1 MVLHVFDYVQPIYM
15 ITVIFPHKTYSE
27 NKLKIKQ
34 IIKKYG
40 MSWDD
45 KKSGWV
51 NEATG
56 DGVFIDKSVMEMIMD
71 DSFSENQPMTLFI
84 NSNNE
89 DFLREFEA
97 KCTALGGQ
105 VISGGATPVRPAV
118 PQVKKAPQKPVRS
131 KDIFV
136 RAGLRDVS
144 GCSTAALQEK
154 AYGDLKDISA
164 RWERRKKQLLVEYR
178 KMGLG
183 DKMADG
189 QLHHEEI
196 TFRKSNACWVTD
208 EFQPESKKTE

>member
-1 MVLHVFDYVQPIYM
+1 MNHVQPDIM

-51 NEATG
+51 NEATH

-71 DSFSENQPMTLFI
+71 DSFSQDQPMTLYVD
-84 NSNNE
+84 SSNE

-97 KCTALGGQ
+97 KTTALGGQ
-105 VISGGATPVRPAV
+105 FVSGGATPVRPPASA
-118 PQVKKAPQKPVRS
+118 PIKKAPEKAPARS

-136 RAGLRDVS
+136 RAGYRDTS
-144 GCSTAALQEK
+144 GCNTATLQDKAL
-154 AYGDLKDISA
+154 GDLKDISA
-164 RWERRKKQLLVEYR
+164 RWERRKKQLQAEYK
-178 KMGLG
+178 KMGLDAEMVG
-183 DKMADG
+183 EM
-189 QLHHEEI
+189 LHREEI
-196 TFRKSNACWVTD
+196 IFRKNNACWVTG
-208 EFQPESKKTE
+208 EFPVQDKKSA

>member
-1 MVLHVFDYVQPIYM
+1 M

-56 DGVFIDKSVMEMIMD
+56 DGVYIDKSVMEMIMG
-71 DSFSENQPMTLFI
+71 DSFSEDQPMTLFVE
-84 NSNNE
+84 SANE
-89 DFLREFEA
+89 DFIHEFEA
-97 KCTALGGQ
+97 KCAALGGQ
-105 VISGGATPVRPAV
+105 FIHGGATAVRP
-118 PQVKKAPQKPVRS
+118 PTTVKKAPEKPTIS

-136 RAGLRDVS
+136 RLGIKDDS
-144 GCSTAALQEK
+144 GCNTVTLK
-154 AYGDLKDISA
+154 DRAYEDLKDLSA
-164 RWERRKKQLLVEYR
+164 RWERRKKQLQAEYK

-183 DKMADG
+183 AEMAEDM
-189 QLHHEEI
+189 LHREEI
-196 TFRKSNACWVTD
+196 AFRKNNACWVTG
-208 EFQPESKKTE
+208 EFPTDK

>member
-1 MVLHVFDYVQPIYM
+1 M

-56 DGVFIDKSVMEMIMD
+56 DGVYIDKSVMEMIMG
-71 DSFSENQPMTLFI
+71 DSFSEDQPMTLFVE
-84 NSNNE
+84 SANE
-89 DFLREFEA
+89 DFIHEFEA
-97 KCTALGGQ
+97 KCTTLGGQ
-105 VISGGATPVRPAV
+105 FIHGGATAVRP
-118 PQVKKAPQKPVRS
+118 PTTVKKAPEKPTTS

-136 RAGLRDVS
+136 RRGIKDDT
-144 GCSTAALQEK
+144 GCNTATLK
-154 AYGDLKDISA
+154 DRAYEDLKDLSA
-164 RWERRKKQLLVEYR
+164 RWERRKKQLQAEYK

-183 DKMADG
+183 AEMAEDM
-189 QLHHEEI
+189 LHREEI
-196 TFRKSNACWVTD
+196 AFRKNNACWVTG
-208 EFQPESKKTE
+208 EFPTDK

>member
-1 MVLHVFDYVQPIYM
+1 M

-56 DGVFIDKSVMEMIMD
+56 DGVFIDRSVMEMIMD

-89 DFLREFEA
+89 DFRKEFEA
-97 KCTALGGQ
+97 KCAALGGQ
-105 VISGGATPVRPAV
+105 VISGGATPVRPAL
-118 PQVKKAPQKPVRS
+118 PQVKKTPQKPVHS

-136 RAGLRDVS
+136 QAGLRDAS
-144 GCSTAALQEK
+144 GCSTSALQEK
-154 AYGDLKDISA
+154 AVRDLKDISA
-164 RWERRKKQLLVEYR
+164 RWERRKRQLQVEYK

-183 DKMADG
+183 DKMADDLL
-189 QLHHEEI
+189 QREEI
-196 TFRKSNACWVTD
+196 AFRKSNSCWVTGD
-208 EFQPESKKTE
+208 FPTESKKYE